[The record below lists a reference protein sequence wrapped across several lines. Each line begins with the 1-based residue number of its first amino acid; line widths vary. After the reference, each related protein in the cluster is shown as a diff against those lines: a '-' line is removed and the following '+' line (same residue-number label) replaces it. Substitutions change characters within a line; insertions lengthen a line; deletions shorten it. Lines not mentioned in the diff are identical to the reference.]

1 MNMFPRRGATAI
13 EFALTLPLFV
23 GLVAAIFEYGWMF
36 YMRSTVIHAVRDG
49 CRAGAVIPW
58 NESPSPNEVAQA
70 RMTDF
75 LAGYSIDCRGD
86 TERCGIAIT
95 SEGES
100 PYETMNC
107 ELTIAYEP
115 MIGVL
120 PVPERLGAGS
130 VVMYEIQQ

>member
-1 MNMFPRRGATAI
+1 
-13 EFALTLPLFV
+13 
-23 GLVAAIFEYGWMF
+23 
-36 YMRSTVIHAVRDG
+36 
-49 CRAGAVIPW
+49 
-58 NESPSPNEVAQA
+58 
-70 RMTDF
+70 MTDF
-75 LAGYSIDCRGD
+75 LAGYSIDCRGES
-86 TERCGIAIT
+86 ERCGIAVT